1 MAERPRLFT
10 PIALRGVTLKN
21 RIVISPM
28 CQYSAVEGHAND
40 WHLVHLGRF
49 ALGGAAMVFTEA
61 TAVEARGRITH
72 GDLGLWSDAHIEGLR
87 RLAAFLRGHGAVPAI
102 QLAHAGRKASMQRP
116 WHGNGPLGAEDLARG
131 DQPWEIV
138 APSALPLD
146 EGWLVPHELTLD
158 EIAALQRA
166 WRAATRRAHEAGFEV
181 LELHSAHGYLGH
193 EFLSPLSNRRNDR
206 YGGDLAG
213 RMRFSL
219 ELAETVRA
227 AWPADKPLFVRLSA
241 VDGLEGGWTIEDT
254 VVLARE
260 VAARG
265 VDVIDCSSGGLAG
278 SATAARIKRE
288 PGFQVPYAERVRRDA
303 GVKTM
308 AVGLILEPDQAEA
321 ILQAGQADLIAIG
334 RQALYDPSWALHA
347 EAALGLQGEFESWP
361 VQAGWWLERRRRT
374 MARSA

>member
-1 MAERPRLFT
+1 MASRPQLFT

-28 CQYSAVEGHAND
+28 CQYSAVAGHAND

-72 GDLGLWSDAHIEGLR
+72 GDLGLWSDEHVPGLR
-87 RLAAFLRGHGAVPAI
+87 RIATFLREHGAVPAI

-116 WHGNGPLGAEDLARG
+116 WHGNGPLDEKDRARG
-131 DQPWEIV
+131 DLPWQIV

-146 EGWLVPHELTLD
+146 EGWLTPHELSVA
-158 EIAALQRA
+158 EIGALQQS
-166 WRAATRRAHEAGFEV
+166 WRAATLRALEAGFAAI
-181 LELHSAHGYLGH
+181 ELHSAHGYLGH
-193 EFLSPLSNRRNDR
+193 EFLSPLSNRRSDG

-213 RMRFSL
+213 RMRFTL

-227 AWPADKPLFVRLSA
+227 AWPQDRPLFVRVSS
-241 VDGLEGGWTIEDT
+241 VDGLEGGWAIEDS

-260 VAARG
+260 LAARG

-278 SATAARIKRE
+278 SATAARIKRG
-288 PGFQVPYAERVRRDA
+288 PGFQVPYAERVRREA

-308 AVGLILEPDQAEA
+308 AVGLILEPAQAEA
-321 ILQAGQADLIAIG
+321 ILEAGQADLIAIG
-334 RQALYDPSWALHA
+334 REALYDPSWALHA
-347 EAALGLQGEFESWP
+347 EGALGVQGEFESWP

-374 MARSA
+374 MARNA